1 MKNKTEIVRVQLPNR
16 IEEFCNPAAARRY
29 AITRGGVVL
38 SANEPAQAAVQKLGS
53 FSSLPV
59 YSPGVC
65 GLLGRPQLATQTEF
79 ATAYRANGSQAG
91 VLKTAAV
98 REALIQLAMREQ
110 NFSRVRAE
118 AYALAR
124 YPKLHT
130 SALSKVGTGANEK
143 PGMMKPS
150 NVRNYLASTERQA
163 ANEIFLAIGCPVR
176 CVV

>member
-16 IEEFCNPAAARRY
+16 IEEFCNAAAARRY
-29 AITRGGVVL
+29 AVTHGGVVL
-38 SANEPAQAAVQKLGS
+38 SANEPAAVQKLGS

-59 YSPGVC
+59 YSPGAC
-65 GLLGRPQLATQTEF
+65 ALLGLPAGATQTEF
-79 ATAYRANGSQAG
+79 ATAYKANGNQAA

-98 REALIQLAMREQ
+98 REALIQLAMKEQ
-110 NFSRVRAE
+110 HFSRVRAE

-143 PGMMKPS
+143 TGMMKPS

-163 ANEIFLAIGCPVR
+163 ANEILLAIGCPAKCAR
-176 CVV
+176 R